1 MTPNIKKRLLSAIST
16 VVQLSDYDEND
27 CIFSQKYGIV
37 PVAMVYIL
45 KKLAEDFRFD
55 ITDDFVDSLENC
67 TFVQLEALLEKYSGM
82 RNLNQNAG

>member
-1 MTPNIKKRLLSAIST
+1 MNPSIKERLLSAINT
-16 VVQLSDYDEND
+16 VIPLSSYDEND

-67 TFVQLEALLEKYSGM
+67 TFAQLEALLEKYSGM
-82 RNLNQNAG
+82 RNLNQDAG